1 MAITESFPT
10 GNGTTGPYTFNFEYL
25 NAADVKVSVNG
36 SSVTAFSLPSKYEIL
51 FTSLTPSASDVIRIY
66 RQTDDSELS
75 ATFYPGSAIRSQDL
89 NDNFTQNLYV
99 TQEVNNN
106 AVKTDGSNTMV
117 GDLDMG
123 GYKIINLQTP
133 AADTNAATKGY
144 VDSKVGASG
153 PPGYTNWSYTATGG
167 ETVVGTSGAILE
179 YQTGKEQVYLN
190 GALLKLGTDYTA
202 TDGRTVSIT
211 PALTAGDILQIRC
224 VNYLAADP
232 TASYDYSRWTYTA
245 TGGETSLS
253 GGLTYTVN
261 REQVFL
267 NGALLQRGTDYSA
280 VNGTSISILSGALLA
295 GDMVEVHSNN
305 SI

>member
-1 MAITESFPT
+1 
-10 GNGTTGPYTFNFEYL
+10 
-25 NAADVKVSVNG
+25 
-36 SSVTAFSLPSKYEIL
+36 
-51 FTSLTPSASDVIRIY
+51 
-66 RQTDDSELS
+66 
-75 ATFYPGSAIRSQDL
+75 
-89 NDNFTQNLYV
+89 
-99 TQEVNNN
+99 
-106 AVKTDGSNTMV
+106 
-117 GDLDMG
+117 MG

-144 VDSKVGASG
+144 VDSKVGTSG

-167 ETVVGTSGAILE
+167 ETAIGTSGAILE

-190 GALLKLGTDYTA
+190 GALLKRETDYTA
-202 TDGRTVSIT
+202 TDGRTVTIT
-211 PALTAGDILQIRC
+211 PALTTGDIVQIRC

-267 NGALLQRGTDYSA
+267 NGALLQRGTDYAA
-280 VNGTSISILSGALLA
+280 VNGTSISILSGALLV